1 MAEQKE
7 DFETNLPSVE
17 LQDYETLQEF
27 AKAAKAKLDRNA
39 WDYLFGAAYTETT
52 CRRNRQALDSMAFR
66 PRVLRDVEYV
76 DASAKFLDQKL
87 RLPVVLAPIGSMQD
101 FDVEAGAGPT
111 KAAAEFGCLHMLS
124 SVCAPGLEDVAAAAP
139 NHPKIFQ
146 LYVRGDANFVDD
158 HVKRAMD
165 NGFIAFAFTVDLD
178 YYSKRERDL
187 AKRYVTTGRRL
198 AGYNEDHQMRF
209 SWDDVKRVQDKFD
222 IPIILKGI
230 ATAEDAQVCVENG
243 IDVVYVSNHGGR
255 QLDHGRGGLDVLPEV
270 VTAVDGKAKV
280 MLDGGIMRGADL
292 VKAMALGAD
301 AVGMGR
307 FQGMAIAAGG
317 APALVRALE
326 ILEDEVRAALGML
339 GVTSYAELDASYLH
353 QNASEVREPHV
364 LSCFPLIEEGY

>member
-7 DFETNLPSVE
+7 DFETDLPNVE

-27 AKAAKAKLDRNA
+27 AKAAKAKLERNA

-52 CRRNRQALDSMAFR
+52 CRRNRQALDSIAFR
-66 PRVLRDVEYV
+66 PRVLRDVEHV
-76 DASAKFLDQKL
+76 DASAEFLGQKL
-87 RLPVVLAPIGSMQD
+87 RLPVVLGPIGSMQD

-353 QNASEVREPHV
+353 PNAIKVREPHV

>member
-1 MAEQKE
+1 MAVQKE
-7 DFETNLPSVE
+7 DMDDSLPNVE
-17 LQDYETLQEF
+17 LQEFETLHEF

-52 CRRNRQALDSMAFR
+52 CRRNRQALDSVAFR
-66 PRVLRDVEYV
+66 PRVLRDVERV
-76 DASAKFLDQKL
+76 DVGAEFLGRKL

-101 FDVEAGAGPT
+101 FHEDAGAAPT
-111 KAAAEFGCLHMLS
+111 RAAAEYGCLHMLS
-124 SVCAPGLEDVAAAAP
+124 SVCAPGLEAVAQAAP
-139 NHPKIFQ
+139 DYPKLFQ
-146 LYVRGDANFVDD
+146 LYVRGGQDFIDD

-165 NGFIAFAFTVDLD
+165 NGYIAFAFTVDLD
-178 YYSKRERDL
+178 YYSRRERDL

-198 AGYNEDHQMRF
+198 AGYNEEHQMRF
-209 SWDDVKRVQDKFD
+209 NWDDVKRVRDKFD
-222 IPIILKGI
+222 IPIIIKGV
-230 ATAEDAQVCVENG
+230 ATAEDAARCVENG
-243 IDVVYVSNHGGR
+243 IDAVYVSNHGGR

-270 VTAVDGKAKV
+270 VAAVNGKAKV

-326 ILEDEVRAALGML
+326 ILESEVRAAMGML
-339 GVTSYAELDASYLH
+339 GVTGYDELDPSYLCPG
-353 QNASEVREPHV
+353 AVEVREPHV
-364 LSCFPLIEEGY
+364 LSCFPLLEEGY